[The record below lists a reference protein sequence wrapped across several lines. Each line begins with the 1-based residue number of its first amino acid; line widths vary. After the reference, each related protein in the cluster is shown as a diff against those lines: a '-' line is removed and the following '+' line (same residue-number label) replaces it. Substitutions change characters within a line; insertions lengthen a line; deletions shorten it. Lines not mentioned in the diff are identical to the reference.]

1 MRQLTAA
8 ALDAAFG
15 HPRGVLGWLGGVTM
29 ARTNRPHEQ
38 RAAQLAG
45 VTQGDKVL
53 VLGPGPGVGLA
64 KVADLV
70 APGGHVTAVEPSPV
84 MRALSSRR
92 CAAELASGHVDIRSG
107 TAEDTGCQPRSFDA
121 AIAVNNVM
129 LWDLPVAFAELARV
143 LKPSGR
149 LVITVHRHVLTV
161 APEDIAHAARHA
173 GLMHIDLSEEALR
186 RSKARTVV
194 VTAQR

>member
-1 MRQLTAA
+1 MRQLTAV

-15 HPRGVLGWLGGVTM
+15 HPRGVLGWVGGVTM
-29 ARTNRPHEQ
+29 ARTNRRHEH
-38 RAAQLAG
+38 RAAQLAELAPG
-45 VTQGDKVL
+45 EKVL

-64 KVADLV
+64 KVATLV
-70 APGGHVTAVEPSPV
+70 APGGHVTAIEPSHT

-92 CAAELASGHVDIRSG
+92 CARELANGQIDIRTG
-107 TAEDTGCQPRSFDA
+107 TAEDTGCQPQSFDA

-129 LWDLPVAFAELARV
+129 LWQLPAAFAELGRV

-149 LVITVHRHVLTV
+149 LVITVHRHVLPV
-161 APEDIAHAARHA
+161 APETLAHAARDA
-173 GLMHIDLSEEALR
+173 GLRHVELSEEALR
-186 RSKARTVV
+186 RSNARTVV

>member
-1 MRQLTAA
+1 VKQLTAV

-15 HPRGVLGWLGGVTM
+15 HPRGVLGWVGGVTM
-29 ARTNRPHEQ
+29 ARTNRAHEQ
-38 RAAQLAG
+38 RAAHLAE

-64 KVADLV
+64 EVAALV

-92 CAAELASGHVDIRSG
+92 CVAELARGDVDIRMG
-107 TAEDTGCQPRSFDA
+107 TAEDTGCLPQSFDA

-129 LWDLPVAFAELARV
+129 LWDLPLAFAELARV

-161 APEDIAHAARHA
+161 APEDIAHAARDA
-173 GLMHIDLSEEALR
+173 GLRHVNLTEEALR

-194 VTAQR
+194 MTAQR